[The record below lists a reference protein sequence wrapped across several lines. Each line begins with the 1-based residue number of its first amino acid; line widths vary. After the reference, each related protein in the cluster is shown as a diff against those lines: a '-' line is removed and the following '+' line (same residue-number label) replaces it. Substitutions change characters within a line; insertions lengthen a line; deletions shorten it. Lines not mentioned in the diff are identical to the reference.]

1 MASGAGRMLHAGV
14 SRWLRRRKRVA
25 GRFIEESAN
34 AVGQGPQKDPTKGTQ
49 NPFTKHLKLRKPQ
62 PAEVADE

>member
-1 MASGAGRMLHAGV
+1 M
-14 SRWLRRRKRVA
+14 A

-49 NPFTKHLKLRKPQ
+49 NPFTKHLKLREPQ
-62 PAEVADE
+62 PAEAADE